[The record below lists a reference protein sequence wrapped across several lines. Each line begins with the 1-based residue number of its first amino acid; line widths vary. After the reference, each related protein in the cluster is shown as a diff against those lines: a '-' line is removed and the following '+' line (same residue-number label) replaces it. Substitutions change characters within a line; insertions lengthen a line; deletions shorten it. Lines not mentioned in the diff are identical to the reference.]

1 MAPIV
6 STAFDTR
13 ERPRRL
19 PITLSEHAW
28 RASWAPAGAADVS
41 RCERT
46 APSREDQDA
55 PRTARPALA
64 VATSDERRRR
74 PTRVGA
80 GPPPTRRRR
89 HGRRR
94 AEAAPGLAERPR
106 PLRSSSG
113 TVRVDDARDPPPPPR
128 RRPLMVQDVKAPTSS
143 TMWGPGATAAR
154 SAPTTASTRNRRAAR
169 GGEGG
174 LIHSPNGHGR
184 GHVATPS
191 EESRSPTPARPRP
204 GRSDLVSSIRPQ
216 TSRAGA

>member
-1 MAPIV
+1 M

-19 PITLSEHAW
+19 PNTLSEHAR
-28 RASWAPAGAADVS
+28 RASWAPIGAADVS

-55 PRTARPALA
+55 PRTARPALS
-64 VATSDERRRR
+64 VATSDGRRRR
-74 PTRVGA
+74 STRVGA
-80 GPPPTRRRR
+80 GPSPTRRRR

-106 PLRSSSG
+106 PPTWLLRHGS
-113 TVRVDDARDPPPPPR
+113 RRRRARPTPPPR
-128 RRPLMVQDVKAPTSS
+128 RRPLMVQIVKAPTSS
-143 TMWGPGATAAR
+143 TMWGPGATAR

-174 LIHSPNGHGR
+174 LTHSPNGHGR
-184 GHVATPS
+184 GHVASPS
-191 EESRSPTPARPRP
+191 EESRSPTRARPRP
-204 GRSDLVSSIRPQ
+204 GRSDLVSSIRPR
-216 TSRAGA
+216 TGRAGA

>member
-19 PITLSEHAW
+19 PITLSEHAR
-28 RASWAPAGAADVS
+28 RASWPPTGTADVS

-80 GPPPTRRRR
+80 GPSPTRRRR

-106 PLRSSSG
+106 PPTRLLRHD
-113 TVRVDDARDPPPPPR
+113 RVDGARDPPPPPR
-128 RRPLMVQDVKAPTSS
+128 RRPLMVQIVKAPTSS
-143 TMWGPGATAAR
+143 TMWGPGATAR

-174 LIHSPNGHGR
+174 LTHSPNGHGP

-204 GRSDLVSSIRPQ
+204 CQRP
-216 TSRAGA
+216 RFFD